1 MIVRNLLRQS
11 RTQLATAPL
20 SGHACSRAFLST
32 DATTPPPPTQNL
44 AADATP
50 SSQPPANAEASPD
63 AATAAAPGPQRLAW
77 GQRAVAPVEIAN
89 DYITMT
95 KLQRK
100 TNRIGSSVERRYSPG
115 ELIKNPPA
123 PKDITL
129 ELLMAS
135 QAHIGHNTSLWNPAN
150 SRYIYGIREGVHI
163 ISLEQT
169 AVHLRRAA
177 RVVEE
182 VAYHGGLIL
191 FAGTRRGQ
199 MDMVVRAAELAGA
212 CHLFTKWKPGT
223 ITNRDTILQ
232 KASTRIVDEQDRDI
246 TAKGFTQLLG
256 KQRPLTPDLVVVLNP
271 LENSVLL
278 RECALSTIPTI
289 GIIDTDADPC
299 RVTYAIPGN
308 DDSLRMAAV
317 VAGVLGR
324 AGEMGQKRR
333 LRDAKDG
340 IVTWENS
347 EEVARY
353 MNKTNKALEGVRA
366 PQPRVNRWPL
376 SGGKIFK

>member
-1 MIVRNLLRQS
+1 MPG
-11 RTQLATAPL
+11 RTPLAAAPL
-20 SGHACSRAFLST
+20 SSRACSRVFLST
-32 DATTPPPPTQNL
+32 DATTPPPPTQTSV
-44 AADATP
+44 ADAAALP
-50 SSQPPANAEASPD
+50 SQPPAGAESAPNA
-63 AATAAAPGPQRLAW
+63 TAPGPQRLAW
-77 GQRAVAPVEIAN
+77 GARVAAPVEIAN

-100 TNRIGSSVERRYSPG
+100 TNRIGSSVERRYTPG

-191 FAGTRRGQ
+191 FVGTRRGQ

-223 ITNRDTILQ
+223 ITNRDTILA
-232 KASTRIVDEQDRDI
+232 KAATRVVDEQDRDI
-246 TAKGFTQLLG
+246 TAKGFAPLLG

-271 LENSVLL
+271 LENAVLL

-289 GIIDTDADPC
+289 GLIDTDADPC

-308 DDSLRMAAV
+308 DDSLRTAAV

-347 EEVARY
+347 EEMARY
-353 MNKTNKALEGVRA
+353 MVKTNAALAGKRA
-366 PQPRVNRWPL
+366 TPFRANRWPL
-376 SGGKIFK
+376 AGGKVFK

>member
-1 MIVRNLLRQS
+1 MIVRTLLRQS
-11 RTQLATAPL
+11 RTPLATAPL
-20 SGHACSRAFLST
+20 SSRACTRAFLST
-32 DATTPPPPTQNL
+32 DATTTPPPSTQTP
-44 AADATP
+44 AADAAP
-50 SSQPPANAEASPD
+50 SSQPPANGEASPNV
-63 AATAAAPGPQRLAW
+63 TPGPQRLAW
-77 GQRAVAPVEIAN
+77 GARATAPVEVAN

-100 TNRIGSSVERRYSPG
+100 TNRLGSSVERRYSPG

-169 AVHLRRAA
+169 AMHLRRAA

-191 FAGTRRGQ
+191 FVGTRRGQ
-199 MDMVVRAAELAGA
+199 MDMVVRAAELSGA
-212 CHLFTKWKPGT
+212 CHMFTKWKPGT
-223 ITNRDTILQ
+223 ITNRDTILS
-232 KASTRIVDEQDRDI
+232 KAATRVVDEQDRDI
-246 TAKGFTQLLG
+246 TANGFHPLLG

-278 RECALSTIPTI
+278 RECALSTIPSI
-289 GIIDTDADPC
+289 GLIDTDADPC

-308 DDSLRMAAV
+308 DDSLRTAAV

-347 EEVARY
+347 EEMARY
-353 MNKTNKALEGVRA
+353 MAKTNAALAGQRA
-366 PQPRVNRWPL
+366 RPPPANRWPL
-376 SGGKIFK
+376 SGGKVFR

>member
-1 MIVRNLLRQS
+1 MITRSLLRHS
-11 RTQLATAPL
+11 RSPVATAPL
-20 SGHACSRAFLST
+20 GGRVCSRAFLSN
-32 DATTPPPPTQNL
+32 DATLPPSLSAQSPADNAAPPPPS
-44 AADATP
+44 P
-50 SSQPPANAEASPD
+50 SNPE
-63 AATAAAPGPQRLAW
+63 AATEAVALGPQRLAW
-77 GQRAVAPVEIAN
+77 GARSTASVEAAN

-100 TNRIGSSVERRYSPG
+100 TNRIGSSVERRFSPG

-150 SRYIYGIREGVHI
+150 SRYIYGIRENVHI

-191 FAGTRRGQ
+191 FVGTRRGQ

-223 ITNRDTILQ
+223 ITNRDTIL
-232 KASTRIVDEQDRDI
+232 ARAATRVVDEQDRDI
-246 TAKGFTQLLG
+246 TSKGFSLLLE
-256 KQRPLTPDLVVVLNP
+256 KQRPLMPDLVVVLNP
-271 LENSVLL
+271 IENSVLL

-289 GIIDTDADPC
+289 GLIDTDADPC

-308 DDSLRMAAV
+308 DDSLRTAAV

-347 EEVARY
+347 EEMARY
-353 MNKTNKALEGVRA
+353 MDKTNAALAGQRA
-366 PQPRVNRWPL
+366 PPFRTNRWPL
-376 SGGKIFK
+376 AGGKIFR